1 MLPGSNSGGV
11 RIPLTE
17 SIDRSRTIA
26 RGPMPNTTDQN
37 QYAARAADARR
48 ADKSSTDAQAREH
61 RPERTDHD
69 DALTGAPP
77 TTIDPANE
85 DSIALMLADAMPQMV
100 WSARADGLHDHFNA
114 GWYAFTGVPEGAIN
128 GSPWD
133 DMCHI
138 DDRKRANALWRRSV
152 ETGHPFE
159 IEYRLQYYTKD
170 YRWMRG
176 RGLPIRDG
184 TGSIIRWVGT
194 CTDIADV
201 KRTEAAHAL
210 LTSELNRS
218 TTLLRTVVEVVP
230 GPIYAKDRQ
239 GRILFANKAALDLIG
254 KGFAEIEDR
263 PDIAV
268 FGNDSQADTVQ
279 KNDHCAMEEGT
290 TREIE
295 EIIDGRD
302 KGPRLFL
309 STKAPFFETGEDVA
323 GLVSLS
329 IDITERQELAKELL
343 HVSKRTAMGD
353 MAAAIAHE
361 INQPLAAIS
370 LYLEVARALVANEG
384 EQEAVLRSLTLAQD
398 QCHRAGEIIKR
409 VRSFVSGSEV
419 VKCPENLTML
429 VDEACSL
436 ALIGSRESGVTTT
449 VEHSQTG
456 TAVFADRVQ
465 IEQVIM
471 NLVRN
476 AMDAMGEMRAS
487 KIHITTEN
495 SVNGMAMITVSDTG
509 PGISSDV
516 VARLYEPFVS
526 TKGKRG
532 MGVGLSI
539 CRTIVEDHGG
549 KIWAEPGAS
558 TGTDFRFTL
567 PICEAQ

>member
-1 MLPGSNSGGV
+1 MPKISN
-11 RIPLTE
+11 
-17 SIDRSRTIA
+17 
-26 RGPMPNTTDQN
+26 QN
-37 QYAARAADARR
+37 LDTSRAADARH
-48 ADKSSTDAQAREH
+48 AARSPGDGQVRESLLEH
-61 RPERTDHD
+61 AELFEP
-69 DALTGAPP
+69 GAEGVPQ
-77 TTIDPANE
+77 TIDPARAIHAPANTHRE
-85 DSIALMLADAMPQMV
+85 ANPDHVPPSDVIALMLADAMPQMV
-100 WSARADGLHDHFNA
+100 WSARADGYPDYFNA
-114 GWYAFTGVPEGAIN
+114 LWYAATGLPDGSSN
-128 GSPWD
+128 GSGWND
-133 DMCHI
+133 VLHI
-138 DDRKRANALWRRSV
+138 DDRQRACTLWRSSV

-159 IEYRLQYYTKD
+159 IEFRLQYHACD
-170 YRWMRG
+170 YRWTLG
-176 RGLPIRDG
+176 RAQPIRDAA
-184 TGSIIRWVGT
+184 GSIIRWVGT
-194 CTDIADV
+194 CTDIDDV
-201 KRTEAAHAL
+201 KQRAAANAL
-210 LTSELNRS
+210 LTSELKQS
-218 TTLLRTVVEVVP
+218 TALLHTVVEVVP

-254 KGFAEIEDR
+254 KPFADIENR
-263 PDIAV
+263 PNIAI
-268 FGNDSQADTVQ
+268 FGNDSQADTVRE
-279 KNDHCAMEEGT
+279 NDHRAMDEGT

-295 EIIDGRD
+295 EIIDERD
-302 KGPRLFL
+302 TGPRLFL
-309 STKAPFFETGEDVA
+309 STKAPFFQTDEKVA

-370 LYLEVARALVANEG
+370 LYLEAADALLENE
-384 EQEAVLRSLTLAQD
+384 SLPAHRPLALAKD

-429 VDEACSL
+429 VDEACNL
-436 ALIGSRESGVTTT
+436 ALIGSRESGITTT
-449 VEHSQTG
+449 VEHKQAD

-487 KIHITTEN
+487 KIHITTTN
-495 SVNGMAMITVSDTG
+495 GVNGMAMVTVSDIG
-509 PGISSDV
+509 PGISSEV

-549 KIWAEPGAS
+549 KIWAEPGVS
-558 TGTDFRFTL
+558 TGTSFHFTL
-567 PICEAQ
+567 PICEAE

>member
-1 MLPGSNSGGV
+1 
-11 RIPLTE
+11 
-17 SIDRSRTIA
+17 
-26 RGPMPNTTDQN
+26 
-37 QYAARAADARR
+37 
-48 ADKSSTDAQAREH
+48 
-61 RPERTDHD
+61 
-69 DALTGAPP
+69 
-77 TTIDPANE
+77 
-85 DSIALMLADAMPQMV
+85 
-100 WSARADGLHDHFNA
+100 
-114 GWYAFTGVPEGAIN
+114 
-128 GSPWD
+128 
-133 DMCHI
+133 
-138 DDRKRANALWRRSV
+138 
-152 ETGHPFE
+152 
-159 IEYRLQYYTKD
+159 
-170 YRWMRG
+170 
-176 RGLPIRDG
+176 
-184 TGSIIRWVGT
+184 
-194 CTDIADV
+194 
-201 KRTEAAHAL
+201 
-210 LTSELNRS
+210 
-218 TTLLRTVVEVVP
+218 
-230 GPIYAKDRQ
+230 
-239 GRILFANKAALDLIG
+239 
-254 KGFAEIEDR
+254 
-263 PDIAV
+263 
-268 FGNDSQADTVQ
+268 
-279 KNDHCAMEEGT
+279 
-290 TREIE
+290 
-295 EIIDGRD
+295 
-302 KGPRLFL
+302 
-309 STKAPFFETGEDVA
+309 
-323 GLVSLS
+323 
-329 IDITERQELAKELL
+329 
-343 HVSKRTAMGD
+343 MGD

-509 PGISSDV
+509 PGISSEV

-558 TGTDFRFTL
+558 TGTNFRFTL